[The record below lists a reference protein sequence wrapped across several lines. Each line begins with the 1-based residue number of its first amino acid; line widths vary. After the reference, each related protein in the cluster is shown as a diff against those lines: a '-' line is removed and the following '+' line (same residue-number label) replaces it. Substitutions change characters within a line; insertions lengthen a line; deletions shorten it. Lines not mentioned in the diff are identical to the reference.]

1 MFPPGRER
9 RKKKKI
15 CLYPYYNPHDM
26 YICTRTV
33 QPLSP
38 CLYACK
44 LVTLKKHLFPHLT
57 HYHSNVSTKKD
68 RFFGCAWLHLALE
81 IRSHRFVRRPLP
93 PTWFFFFFFY
103 FKQILVPTS
112 NAAITFDIKE
122 CALSQLNSYITLL
135 ASHQSYIRTGTIAK
149 SIISQ
154 GTKHST
160 FYAI

>member
-1 MFPPGRER
+1 MH
-9 RKKKKI
+9 KKRS
-15 CLYPYYNPHDM
+15 
-26 YICTRTV
+26 T
-33 QPLSP
+33 LSP

-93 PTWFFFFFFY
+93 PTIFFFY
-103 FKQILVPTS
+103 FNQILVRTG
-112 NAAITFDIKE
+112 NTAITFDIQD

-135 ASHQSYIRTGTIAK
+135 ASHQSYIRTGTIAR
-149 SIISQ
+149 SISQ
-154 GTKHST
+154 GNKHST
-160 FYAI
+160 FYTI